1 MKLKQNKGKLP
12 DNTSQ
17 DKSKRFTPPANPKG
31 YSSFAANKGDFPTKT
46 SKGSE
51 KRFNPPAP

>member
-1 MKLKQNKGKLP
+1 MLKKNTGKFP
-12 DNTSQ
+12 VNMDK

-31 YSSFAANKGDFPTKT
+31 YSSFAPSTGDFPVKT

>member
-1 MKLKQNKGKLP
+1 MLKQNKGKFP
-12 DNTSQ
+12 ANTGK

-31 YSSFAANKGDFPTKT
+31 HSSFAQNMGEFPVKT
-46 SKGSE
+46 SKDKG